1 MRKFWVAFSL
11 LAMVSLQV
19 QGFDLKDL
27 ARVIDR
33 SHKCKSGDSSCKN
46 REHLKAVARVAAIA
60 GAVALITKMVI
71 DHRSKRL
78 AEADEVAGEY
88 RQQNQQQLPPLPTA
102 TEYVTRTLP
111 GSVVS
116 PGKPVLIQSDIVVVP
131 GSQRQQALIEE
142 RIVIYDNEDNSKELK
157 SLTKA
162 VNSKTLS
169 GGRYQ
174 NEFTFTLPEGLPQ
187 GVYPIRTQ
195 LLLDGQVVD
204 SASNDI
210 QLVMLLSPWGEQQL
224 IAQR

>member
-1 MRKFWVAFSL
+1 MRKFWVVFSL
-11 LAMVSLQV
+11 LAMLGVQV
-19 QGFDLKDL
+19 QAFDLKDL
-27 ARVIDR
+27 VRTIDR

-78 AEADEVAGEY
+78 AEAEEVAGEY
-88 RQQNQQQLPPLPTA
+88 RQQNQQLPPLPTA

-142 RIVIYDNEDNSKELK
+142 RIVIYDNEDSTKELK

-162 VNSKTLS
+162 VNSQTRS

-187 GVYPIRTQ
+187 GVYPIRTE

-210 QLVMLLSPWGEQQL
+210 QLVMQVSPWVDGQL
-224 IAQR
+224 LALR